1 MMGGFFVRSAPST
14 RCLLVA
20 LAAILSVPFSVPAS
34 AQEKSVKPGINK
46 GDEKADAQRRAT
58 QYERASRDVVQ
69 KLDAIVAACRLKPGM
84 SVADVGAGSG
94 LFTRPLARK
103 VAPGGKVYAVEIA
116 KKFVDHIEKT
126 CREQGIDNVT
136 GVLGTPV
143 SAELPAESVDVVF
156 TCDTYHHFEY
166 PYKMLAS
173 IHRALRPGGRLVI
186 VDYKKEEGVSPKWV
200 FGHVRAD
207 MKLVVK
213 EVTEAGFKLID
224 TDRKLLKI
232 QYVARFEKVE

>member
-1 MMGGFFVRSAPST
+1 MNHTPRRPRRIAFVLAL
-14 RCLLVA
+14 CLPLPLTAVA
-20 LAAILSVPFSVPAS
+20 A
-34 AQEKSVKPGINK
+34 AQEHSLKPGINK
-46 GDEKADAQRRAT
+46 GNERADVEKRAT
-58 QYERASRDVVQ
+58 QYERESRDVVQ
-69 KLDAIVAACRLKPGM
+69 KLEAIVAACRLKPGM
-84 SVADVGAGSG
+84 NVADVGAGTG
-94 LFTRPLARK
+94 LFTRPFARK

-116 KKFVDHIEKT
+116 KKFVDHVEKT
-126 CREQGIDNVT
+126 CRQQGIENVL
-136 GVLGTPV
+136 GVLGTLA
-143 SAELPAESVDVVF
+143 SAELATESVDVVF

-166 PYKMLAS
+166 PHKMLAS

-224 TDRKLLKI
+224 ADRKLLKV